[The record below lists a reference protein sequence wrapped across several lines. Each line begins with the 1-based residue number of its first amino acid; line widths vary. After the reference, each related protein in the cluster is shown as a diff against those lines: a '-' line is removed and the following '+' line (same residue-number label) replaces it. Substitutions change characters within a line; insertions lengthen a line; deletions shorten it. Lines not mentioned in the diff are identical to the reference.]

1 MRIFNLYLQEYTISV
16 VERLASSGKTL
27 GTNSSSVVNGRHRHV
42 TSVSRDFNLVILN
55 DVLLKDS
62 VTAFS
67 KLRLLLSMSVE
78 ISFRKETVVTR
89 DVVGNFRSTDGQL
102 IVHIL
107 HLLVVLIQ
115 VISRV
120 VTVGSQCAAV
130 FCLEE

>member
-1 MRIFNLYLQEYTISV
+1 M
-16 VERLASSGKTL
+16 
-27 GTNSSSVVNGRHRHV
+27 
-42 TSVSRDFNLVILN
+42 TSVSRHFNLVILN

-62 VTAFS
+62 VTAFV
-67 KLRLLLSMSVE
+67 KLRLVLSVSVE
-78 ISFRKETVVTR
+78 ISFRKETVVPG

-102 IVHIL
+102 IVYIL

-120 VTVGSQCAAV
+120 VAVGSQCATV